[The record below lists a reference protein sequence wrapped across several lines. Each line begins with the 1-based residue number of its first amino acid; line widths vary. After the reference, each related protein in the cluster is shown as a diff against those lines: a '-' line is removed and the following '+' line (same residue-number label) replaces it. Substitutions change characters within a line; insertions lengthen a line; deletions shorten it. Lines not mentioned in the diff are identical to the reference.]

1 MSKPYSDKQF
11 TKDITKLM
19 RIIYGRLSSAT
30 SFDEVKKEFGM
41 LEGLATNPNCPNPIK
56 TMYGL
61 AYLMEDKEW
70 YDVKKGMNIVTD
82 AAQSAEDREPF
93 CWFVLGQLYL
103 NGKKG
108 LEQDPVS
115 AKYWI
120 DKSASVGY
128 APAQNMMELQWGDN
142 PVGFLDWF
150 EDKMEGKK
158 PYRMGL
164 GLLIGVTLIILVI
177 LLLILR

>member
-1 MSKPYSDKQF
+1 MSETSSNKQF

-19 RIIYGRLSSAT
+19 RIIYKRLSSAQ
-30 SFDEVKKEFGM
+30 SFEEVKGEFKM

-56 TMYGL
+56 TMCGL

-70 YDVKKGMNIVTD
+70 YDVKKGMGIIKT
-82 AAQSAEDREPF
+82 AAESAEDREPF

-108 LEQDPVS
+108 LPKDTVS

-120 DKSASVGY
+120 DKSAKVGY
-128 APAQNMMELQWGDN
+128 TPAQNMMELQWGNN
-142 PVGFLDWF
+142 PEGFLDWF
-150 EDKMEGKK
+150 EDKMEKKK
-158 PYRMGL
+158 PNWFVWV
-164 GLLIGVTLIILVI
+164 LIGVTLIILAI
-177 LLLILR
+177 LLFKH

>member
-30 SFDEVKKEFGM
+30 SIDEVKKEFGM

-70 YDVKKGMNIVTD
+70 YDVKKGMSIIKM
-82 AAQSAEDREPF
+82 AAESAEDREPF

-108 LEQDPVS
+108 LPKDTVS

-128 APAQNMMELQWGDN
+128 APAQNMMEVRWGNN
-142 PVGFLDWF
+142 PEGFLDWF
-150 EDKMEGKK
+150 EDKMEKKK
-158 PYRMGL
+158 PNWFVWV
-164 GLLIGVTLIILVI
+164 LIGVTLIILAI
-177 LLLILR
+177 LLFKH

>member
-1 MSKPYSDKQF
+1 MPKTYTDKQF

-30 SFDEVKKEFGM
+30 SFDEVKEEFGM

-56 TMYGL
+56 TMCGL

-70 YDVKKGMNIVTD
+70 YDVKKGMGIIKT
-82 AAQSAEDREPF
+82 AAESAEDREPF

-103 NGKKG
+103 YGKKG
-108 LEQDPVS
+108 LPKDTVS

-120 DKSASVGY
+120 DKSAKVGY
-128 APAQNMMELQWGDN
+128 TPAQNMMELQWGNN
-142 PVGFLDWF
+142 PEGFLDWF
-150 EDKMEGKK
+150 EDKMERKRPNWVVWVIG
-158 PYRMGL
+158 
-164 GLLIGVTLIILVI
+164 GVTLIILAI
-177 LLLILR
+177 LLFKH

>member
-11 TKDITKLM
+11 TKDITKLL

-30 SFDEVKKEFGM
+30 SFDEVKEEFGM
-41 LEGLATNPNCPNPIK
+41 LEGLATQPNSPNSMK
-56 TMYGL
+56 TLWGI

-70 YDVKKGMNIVTD
+70 YDLEKGMSLIKE
-82 AAQSAEDREPF
+82 AAEKSDEREPF
-93 CWFVLGQLYL
+93 CWFVLGELYL

-108 LEQDPVS
+108 LQKDPVS

-128 APAQNMMELQWGDN
+128 APAQNLMEVRWGDN
-142 PVGFLDWF
+142 PIGFLDWF
-150 EDKMEGKK
+150 EDKMERKR
-158 PYRMGL
+158 PNWIVWV
-164 GLLIGVTLIILVI
+164 LIGVTLIILAI
-177 LLLILR
+177 LLFKH

>member
-1 MSKPYSDKQF
+1 MPKTYTDRQF

-30 SFDEVKKEFGM
+30 SFDEVKEEFKM
-41 LEGLATNPNCPNPIK
+41 LEGLATQPNSPNSMK
-56 TMYGL
+56 TLWGI

-70 YDVKKGMNIVTD
+70 YDVKKGMSIIKM
-82 AAQSAEDREPF
+82 AAESAEDREPF

-108 LEQDPVS
+108 LPKDTVS

-128 APAQNMMELQWGDN
+128 APAQNMMEVRWGNN
-142 PVGFLDWF
+142 PEGFLDWF
-150 EDKMEGKK
+150 EEKMEKRR
-158 PYRMGL
+158 PNWIVWV
-164 GLLIGVTLIILVI
+164 LIGVTLIILAI
-177 LLLILR
+177 LLFKH

>member
-30 SFDEVKKEFGM
+30 SFDEVKEEFKM
-41 LEGLATNPNCPNPIK
+41 LEGLATQPNSPNSMK
-56 TMYGL
+56 TLWGI

-70 YDVKKGMNIVTD
+70 YDLEKGMSLIKD
-82 AAQSAEDREPF
+82 AAEKSDEREPF
-93 CWFVLGQLYL
+93 CWFVLGELYL

-108 LEQDPVS
+108 LQKDPVS

-120 DKSASVGY
+120 DKSAIVGY
-128 APAQNMMELQWGDN
+128 TPAQNVMEVRWGDN

>member
-19 RIIYGRLSSAT
+19 RIIFRRLSSAT
-30 SFDEVKKEFGM
+30 SISEVKEEFGM

-56 TMYGL
+56 TMCGL

-70 YDVKKGMNIVTD
+70 YDVKKGMGIIKM
-82 AAQSAEDREPF
+82 AAENAEDREPF

-108 LEQDPVS
+108 LPKDTVS

-120 DKSASVGY
+120 DKSAKVGY
-128 APAQNMMELQWGDN
+128 TPAQNMMELQWGNN
-142 PVGFLDWF
+142 PEGFLDWF
-150 EDKMEGKK
+150 EDKMEKKK
-158 PYRMGL
+158 PNWFVWV
-164 GLLIGVTLIILVI
+164 LIGVTLIILAV
-177 LLLILR
+177 LLFKH